1 MKSFTFIDKARR
13 CIFTVG
19 FVFLT
24 LKLFKAVVFNWIV
37 TLLPFLVLV
46 FFEVAFFVLGY
57 IIYRKYLRKNG

>member
-1 MKSFTFIDKARR
+1 MTKFTFIDKARR

-37 TLLPFLVLV
+37 TLLPFLLLAL
-46 FFEVAFFVLGY
+46 FEVAFFVWGY